1 MLMLNISELLIDV
14 MLSLRLQEE
23 VSLLRDVAEMFERHV
38 QASCVANEI
47 CISQL
52 VLTFI

>member
-1 MLMLNISELLIDV
+1 MLMLKISEQLIDV
-14 MLSLRLQEE
+14 MLLLQEE
-23 VSLLRDVAEMFERHV
+23 VSLLRDVAEMFKRHV

-52 VLTFI
+52 VLTFL